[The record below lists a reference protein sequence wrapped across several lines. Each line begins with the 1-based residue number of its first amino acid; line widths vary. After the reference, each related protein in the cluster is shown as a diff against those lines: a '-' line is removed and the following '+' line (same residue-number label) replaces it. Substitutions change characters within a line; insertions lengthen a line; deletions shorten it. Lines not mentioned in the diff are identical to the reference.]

1 MSHALDPAVLH
12 SFLEE
17 VRSCLPSLDQEAA
30 RLREEAAAPEALAE
44 IHRLAHSI
52 RSACDMIGLDSLAG
66 PARQVEELAAPALFG
81 QHRLDGE
88 GLRILE
94 TALEAL
100 RQGLGA
106 PAGGGEAPTPAS
118 GGAASA
124 RPATGGEASAPIP
137 DFEPVASDLIDT
149 FLSEAEQLLERLDA
163 GVAALRASPGQ
174 PGPALRDLRHHA
186 HTLKGAAAMT
196 GLETAA
202 RVAHRMED
210 ILDLLIAGSLPA
222 EGEIL
227 DLLQHG
233 HDCLADLAAA
243 RGDNRALKDRVR
255 DLLGQ
260 LDALLAV
267 CLEQAQAEA
276 SAPQPEEDEA
286 LQAREETD
294 PFLLDT
300 FLAEAESNLAAA
312 ESALREL
319 ASNAADP
326 RPHLQGFRRAVHT
339 IKGAAGMVGLGAASA
354 VARRLQLL
362 LDGVLNGTAA
372 YGESCLQAMQTG
384 FDALSELVAAQGDNE
399 PLLGRVRVVL
409 SDLAAAAAASPG
421 ARPAAPDA
429 PLAKPAAAPPAA
441 PKEAAPPR
449 PAPAEPQAAVRVPVE
464 RLSGIARILSE
475 IFMNA
480 SGFEQQ
486 IEAFRK
492 ELDELALN
500 LARMRRISHQLA
512 EAQESGSPGSGLP
525 QGVHEA
531 TSSASEF
538 DVLEFDRYTQLN
550 LVARDLAEATADLS
564 SLSAQLQSMRAQ
576 FDTWAARQRGLSGE
590 AQDQLM
596 RLRMVPLSSLANRLD
611 RTVRVTSGK
620 TGKPVRLETAGM
632 ETEFDKTV
640 VEQLA
645 PALEHLLRNAIDH
658 GIEPPRARL
667 AAGKPETGL
676 IRLSAS
682 RQGAHVSIQLSDDG
696 AGLDLRKIARRAVEQ
711 EWLTPEQAEAA
722 SQETLIRLIFEPG
735 FSTAESL
742 SEISGRGVGMDIVRS
757 TIESLRG
764 RLSVH
769 TAPGAGTTFTF
780 VLPVSMAVDRV
791 VILEAAGSKFALPM
805 TALTRQMRVFDSQLV
820 ERKGRPGVEVDG
832 QWLPACRLGEWL
844 GLSAAEERPG
854 RCALL
859 FVNNGERELALLAD
873 RVIEARE
880 VVIKPLTG
888 LLARLHRFAG
898 ATILGDGSVVLI
910 LNPSS
915 LDLDPAVSMPAPI
928 RRRAASEE
936 TILIVD
942 DSISIRRSVANLLRA
957 AGWRTFEA
965 RDGMEALEL
974 LERRATPPDAIL
986 MDIEMPR
993 MDGYEL
999 AAALRARPEYESV
1012 PLLMLTS
1019 RAGDKHRQKALRLGV
1034 DRYLVKPCPEELLVS
1049 ELRNCIAARRGNRL
1063 AAG

>member
-1 MSHALDPAVLH
+1 MSQALDPAVLH

-17 VRSCLPSLDQEAA
+17 VRNCLPSLEQEAA
-30 RLREEAAAPEALAE
+30 RLRNEAAAPEALAE

-66 PARQVEELAAPALFG
+66 PARQVEDLAAPALFG
-81 QHRLDGE
+81 EHRLDGQ
-88 GLRILE
+88 GLSVLE
-94 TALEAL
+94 KALEAL

-106 PAGGGEAPTPAS
+106 PAGGSESPTQAPS
-118 GGAASA
+118 GAAPA
-124 RPATGGEASAPIP
+124 RPAPGGEASAPIP
-137 DFEPVASDLIDT
+137 DFDPVASDLIDT
-149 FLSEAEQLLERLDA
+149 FLSEAEQLLERMDA

-174 PGPALRDLRHHA
+174 PGPALRELRHHA

-276 SAPQPEEDEA
+276 STPQPEEDEP
-286 LQAREETD
+286 LQPREETD
-294 PFLLDT
+294 PFLLET

-319 ASNAADP
+319 SANPADP
-326 RPHLQGFRRAVHT
+326 QPHLQVFRRAVHT

-362 LDGVLNGTAA
+362 LDAVLHGAAA

-399 PLLGRVRVVL
+399 PLLGRVRAAL
-409 SDLAAAAAASPG
+409 SDIAAAAAASPG
-421 ARPAAPDA
+421 ARPAAPNT
-429 PLAKPAAAPPAA
+429 PVLKQAPPPA

-449 PAPAEPQAAVRVPVE
+449 QAPAEPQAAVRVPVE

-512 EAQESGSPGSGLP
+512 EAQESGTPGSGIP

-550 LVARDLAEATADLS
+550 LIARDLAEATADLS

-620 TGKPVRLETAGM
+620 TGKPVRLETAGL

-658 GIEPPRARL
+658 GIEPPHARL

-711 EWLTPEQAEAA
+711 EWLTPEQAESA

-735 FSTAESL
+735 FSTSESL

-791 VILEAAGSKFALPM
+791 VILEAGGSKFALPM
-805 TALTRQMRVFDSQLV
+805 TALTRQMRVFDSQVV

-873 RVIEARE
+873 RVVEARE

-915 LDLDPAVSMPAPI
+915 LDLDPAVSMPAPV

-974 LERRATPPDAIL
+974 LERRAAPPDAIL

>member
-1 MSHALDPAVLH
+1 MSHTLDPAVLH

-17 VRSCLPSLDQEAA
+17 VRSYLPSLEREAA
-30 RLREEAAAPEALAE
+30 RLREESAAREALGE

-52 RSACDMIGLDSLAG
+52 RSACDMIGLEALAD
-66 PARQVEELAAPALFG
+66 PARQVERLAAPALFG
-81 QHRLDGE
+81 EHCLDEGGLSVLDG
-88 GLRILE
+88 
-94 TALEAL
+94 ALEAL
-100 RQGLGA
+100 RQGLRGSS
-106 PAGGGEAPTPAS
+106 GESQEA
-118 GGAASA
+118 GAASGP
-124 RPATGGEASAPIP
+124 PAFSSPAAGSGSLEPIA
-137 DFEPVASDLIDT
+137 DSDPAVPELLDT
-149 FLSEAEQLLERLDA
+149 FLSEAEQLLERMDA
-163 GVAALRASPGQ
+163 GVVSLRANPAS
-174 PGPALRDLRHHA
+174 PGPALRELRHHA

-210 ILDLLIAGSLPA
+210 LLDLLIAGSLPA
-222 EGEIL
+222 EDEIL
-227 DLLQHG
+227 GLLQSG

-243 RGDNRALKDRVR
+243 RGDNRSLRPRVR

-260 LDALLAV
+260 LDALLAI
-267 CLEQAQAEA
+267 CAEQSQAQPDALA
-276 SAPQPEEDEA
+276 AAPGEDLLQPC
-286 LQAREETD
+286 EETD
-294 PFLLDT
+294 PFLLET
-300 FLAEAESNLAAA
+300 FLSEAESNLAEA

-319 ASNAADP
+319 AANPADP
-326 RPHLQGFRRAVHT
+326 QPHLQSFRRAIHT
-339 IKGAAGMVGLGAASA
+339 IKGAAGMVGLGSASS
-354 VARRLQLL
+354 VAQKLQFL
-362 LDGVLNGTAA
+362 LDGVLNGTAV
-372 YGESCLQAMQTG
+372 YGEGCLRALNTG

-399 PLLGRVRVVL
+399 PVLGRAREAL
-409 SDLAAAAAASPG
+409 GEITAAASAKAAP
-421 ARPAAPDA
+421 ADCEAPAARQSA
-429 PLAKPAAAPPAA
+429 SGR
-441 PKEAAPPR
+441 EV
-449 PAPAEPQAAVRVPVE
+449 PAPGPAQAEPQTTVRVPVD
-464 RLSGIARILSE
+464 RLTGIARILSE

-492 ELDELALN
+492 ELDELSLN

-512 EAQESGSPGSGLP
+512 ETQEGGAPGGGV
-525 QGVHEA
+525 QGAHEA

-538 DVLEFDRYTQLN
+538 DVLEFDRYTRLN

-611 RTVRVTSGK
+611 RTVRVTSAK
-620 TGKPVRLETAGM
+620 TGKPVRMETSGM

-658 GIEPPRARL
+658 GVEPPQERI
-667 AAGKPETGL
+667 AAGKPGTGL
-676 IRLSAS
+676 IRLAAS
-682 RQGAHVSIQLSDDG
+682 RQGAHVFIQLSDDG
-696 AGLDLRKIARRAVEQ
+696 AGLDFRKIARRAVELG
-711 EWLTPEQAEAA
+711 WLTEEEAGA
-722 SQETLIRLIFEPG
+722 AGQEMLIRLIFEPG

-764 RLSVH
+764 RLSAH
-769 TAPGAGTTFTF
+769 TAPGAGTAFTF

-791 VILEAAGSKFALPM
+791 VILEAGGEKFALPM
-805 TALTRQMRVFDSQLV
+805 TAMTRQMRVFESALV
-820 ERKGRPGVEVDG
+820 ERRGRWGVEVDG
-832 QWLPACRLGEWL
+832 EWLPACRLGQWL
-844 GLSAAEERPG
+844 GVSGADDEPARS
-854 RCALL
+854 ALL
-859 FVNNGERELALLAD
+859 FVNNGESEIALLAD

-880 VVIKPLTG
+880 VVVKPLSG

-910 LNPSS
+910 LNPSAIH
-915 LDLDPAVSMPAPI
+915 LEPAVGTPLPVLH
-928 RRRAASEE
+928 RRAAQEE
-936 TILIVD
+936 AILIVD
-942 DSISIRRSVANLLRA
+942 DSISIRRSVAGLLRA
-957 AGWRTFEA
+957 AGWRTLEA
-965 RDGMEALEL
+965 RDGLEALDL
-974 LERRATPPDAIL
+974 LERRAAPPGAIL

-1019 RAGDKHRQKALRLGV
+1019 RAGEKHRQKALRLGV
-1034 DRYLVKPCPEELLVS
+1034 DRYLVKPCPEELLLA
-1049 ELRNCIAARRGNRL
+1049 ELRNCIATRRGSRL

>member
-1 MSHALDPAVLH
+1 
-12 SFLEE
+12 
-17 VRSCLPSLDQEAA
+17 
-30 RLREEAAAPEALAE
+30 
-44 IHRLAHSI
+44 
-52 RSACDMIGLDSLAG
+52 
-66 PARQVEELAAPALFG
+66 
-81 QHRLDGE
+81 
-88 GLRILE
+88 
-94 TALEAL
+94 
-100 RQGLGA
+100 
-106 PAGGGEAPTPAS
+106 
-118 GGAASA
+118 
-124 RPATGGEASAPIP
+124 
-137 DFEPVASDLIDT
+137 
-149 FLSEAEQLLERLDA
+149 
-163 GVAALRASPGQ
+163 
-174 PGPALRDLRHHA
+174 
-186 HTLKGAAAMT
+186 
-196 GLETAA
+196 
-202 RVAHRMED
+202 MED
-210 ILDLLIAGSLPA
+210 LLDLLIAGSLPA
-222 EGEIL
+222 EDEIL
-227 DLLQHG
+227 GLLQSG

-243 RGDNRALKDRVR
+243 RGDNRPLRLRVR

-260 LDALLAV
+260 LDALVAICV
-267 CLEQAQAEA
+267 EQSQSQAEA
-276 SAPQPEEDEA
+276 ASPAAGEEQ
-286 LQAREETD
+286 LQASEETD
-294 PFLLDT
+294 PFLLET

-312 ESALREL
+312 DAALREL
-319 ASNAADP
+319 AAKPADAG
-326 RPHLQGFRRAVHT
+326 PHLQAFRRAVHT
-339 IKGAAGMVGLGAASA
+339 IKGAAGMVGLGSAST
-354 VARRLQLL
+354 VAQKLQFL

-372 YGESCLQAMQTG
+372 YGEACLRAMNAG
-384 FDALSELVAAQGDNE
+384 FDVLSELVAAQGNNG
-399 PLLGRVRVVL
+399 PLLERAREAL
-409 SDLAAAAAASPG
+409 SEIAAAAS
-421 ARPAAPDA
+421 AKAAPAAGP
-429 PLAKPAAAPPAA
+429 A
-441 PKEAAPPR
+441 PKT
-449 PAPAEPQAAVRVPVE
+449 PAPESRREAEAPRAVHAEPQAAVRVPVD
-464 RLSGIARILSE
+464 RLTGIARILSE

-492 ELDELALN
+492 ELDELSLN

-512 EAQESGSPGSGLP
+512 EAQESSVPGGESG
-525 QGVHEA
+525 QVAHES

-538 DVLEFDRYTQLN
+538 DVLEFDRYTRLN
-550 LVARDLAEATADLS
+550 LIARDLTEATADLS

-611 RTVRVTSGK
+611 RTVRVTSAK
-620 TGKPVRLETAGM
+620 TGKPVRLETSGL

-645 PALEHLLRNAIDH
+645 PALEHLLRNAVDH
-658 GIEPPRARL
+658 GIEPPQARIK
-667 AAGKPETGL
+667 AGKPETGL

-696 AGLDLRKIARRAVEQ
+696 AGLDFGKIARRAVEL
-711 EWLTPEQAEAA
+711 EWLTPEQAESA

-735 FSTAESL
+735 FSTAASL

-757 TIESLRG
+757 TIENLRG

-780 VLPVSMAVDRV
+780 ALPVSMAVDRV
-791 VILEAAGSKFALPM
+791 VILEAGGEKFALPM
-805 TALTRQMRVFDSQLV
+805 TAMTRQMRVFDSALA
-820 ERKGRPGVEVDG
+820 ERKGRWGVEVDG

-844 GLSAAEERPG
+844 GLAPDGERPA
-854 RCALL
+854 RSALL

-880 VVIKPLTG
+880 VVIKPLSG

-910 LNPSS
+910 LNPSA
-915 LDLDPAVSMPAPI
+915 LDLEPAAGMPLPTLH
-928 RRRAASEE
+928 RRAPREE

-965 RDGMEALEL
+965 RDGLEALEL
-974 LERRATPPDAIL
+974 LDRRAEPPSAIL

-999 AAALRARPEYESV
+999 AAALRARPEFESV

-1019 RAGDKHRQKALRLGV
+1019 RAGEKHRQKALRLGV
-1034 DRYLVKPCPEELLVS
+1034 DRYLVKPCPEELLVA
-1049 ELRNCIAARRGNRL
+1049 ELRNCIAARRGSRL

>member
-17 VRSCLPSLDQEAA
+17 VRSYLPSLDQEAA
-30 RLREEAAAPEALAE
+30 RLRDPEAAPEALAE

-52 RSACDMIGLDSLAG
+52 RSACDMIGLDVLSG

-81 QHRLDGE
+81 EHRLDEE
-88 GLRILE
+88 GLR
-94 TALEAL
+94 ALDAAL
-100 RQGLGA
+100 GELRAGLGS
-106 PAGGGEAPTPAS
+106 PAGEP
-118 GGAASA
+118 GAAPSA
-124 RPATGGEASAPIP
+124 AAPRAAAAPDNEPIP
-137 DFEPVASDLIDT
+137 DQDPVAPELLDT
-149 FLSEAEQLLERLDA
+149 FLSEAEQLLERMDA
-163 GVAALRASPGQ
+163 GVARLRAHPSSPG
-174 PGPALRDLRHHA
+174 GALRDLRHHA
-186 HTLKGAAAMT
+186 HTLKGAAAMA

-210 ILDLLIAGSLPA
+210 LLDLLIAGSLPP
-222 EGEIL
+222 EEEIL
-227 DLLQHG
+227 GLLQSG

-243 RGDNRALKDRVR
+243 RGDNRALRPRVR

-260 LDALLAV
+260 LDALLAI
-267 CLEQAQAEA
+267 CAEQAQPQAETQA
-276 SAPQPEEDEA
+276 APSGEAQLEE
-286 LQAREETD
+286 REETD
-294 PFLLDT
+294 PFLLET
-300 FLAEAESNLAAA
+300 FLSEAESNLAAA
-312 ESALREL
+312 EAALREL
-319 ASNAADP
+319 SAGAADP
-326 RPHLQGFRRAVHT
+326 QPCLQTFRRAIHT
-339 IKGAAGMVGLGAASA
+339 IKGAAGMVGLGTAST
-354 VARRLQLL
+354 VAQKLQFL
-362 LDGVLNGTAA
+362 LDGVLNGSAA
-372 YGESCLQAMQTG
+372 YGAACLQAMQTG
-384 FDALSELVAAQGDNE
+384 FDVLSELIAAQGDNG
-399 PLLGRVRVVL
+399 PLVGRAREAL
-409 SDLAAAAAASPG
+409 NEIAAAACAPSAAG
-421 ARPAAPDA
+421 AAPAAEEA
-429 PLAKPAAAPPAA
+429 QPAAARREKAESA
-441 PKEAAPPR
+441 

-464 RLSGIARILSE
+464 RLTGIARILSE

-492 ELDELALN
+492 ELDELSLN
-500 LARMRRISHQLA
+500 LARMRRISNQLA
-512 EAQESGSPGSGLP
+512 EAQESGAPGAGP
-525 QGVHEA
+525 QAAREA

-538 DVLEFDRYTQLN
+538 DELEFDRYTRLN
-550 LVARDLAEATADLS
+550 LIARDLAEATTDLS
-564 SLSAQLQSMRAQ
+564 ALSAQLQSMRAQ

-596 RLRMVPLSSLANRLD
+596 RLRMVPLSSLASRLD

-620 TGKPVRLETAGM
+620 TGKPVRLEMSGM

-645 PALEHLLRNAIDH
+645 PALEHLLRNSIDH
-658 GIEPPRARL
+658 GIEPPQARL

-696 AGLDLRKIARRAVEQ
+696 AGLDFGRIARRAVEL
-711 EWLTPEQAEAA
+711 EWLTAEEAESA

-735 FSTAESL
+735 FSTAESV

-757 TIESLRG
+757 TIENLRG

-769 TAPGAGTTFTF
+769 TAPGAGTSFTF

-791 VILEAAGSKFALPM
+791 VILEAGGEKFALPM
-805 TALTRQMRVFDSQLV
+805 TAMTRQMRVYDSALA
-820 ERKGRPGVEVDG
+820 ERKGRAGVEVDG
-832 QWLPACRLGEWL
+832 QWLPACLLGEWL
-844 GLSAAEERPG
+844 GLSSAADRPA
-854 RCALL
+854 RWAML

-880 VVIKPLTG
+880 VVIKPLSG

-910 LNPSS
+910 LNPSA
-915 LDLDPAVSMPAPI
+915 LDLDPALSAPLPALH
-928 RRRAASEE
+928 RRAAQEE
-936 TILIVD
+936 TVLIVD
-942 DSISIRRSVANLLRA
+942 DSISIRRSVAGLLRA

-965 RDGMEALEL
+965 RDGLEALEL
-974 LERRATPPDAIL
+974 LDRRASPPSAIL

-999 AAALRARPEYESV
+999 AAALRARPEFESV

-1019 RAGDKHRQKALRLGV
+1019 RAGEKHRQKALRLGV
-1034 DRYLVKPCPEELLVS
+1034 DRYLVKPCPEDLLVA
-1049 ELRNCIAARRGNRL
+1049 ELRNCIAARRGSRL

>member
-1 MSHALDPAVLH
+1 MSHALDPALLH

-17 VRSCLPSLDQEAA
+17 VRSYLPALEQEAA
-30 RLREEAAAPEALAE
+30 RLRAGGAPEALAE

-52 RSACDMIGLDSLAG
+52 RSACDMIGLETLAG
-66 PARQVEELAAPALFG
+66 PARQVEQLAEPALFG
-81 QHRLDGE
+81 EHRLDEE
-88 GLRILE
+88 GMAVLGG
-94 TALEAL
+94 ALEAL
-100 RQGLGA
+100 KRGLGPSSAVDSEPA
-106 PAGGGEAPTPAS
+106 PPGMPPAPPVSAEATIADS
-118 GGAASA
+118 
-124 RPATGGEASAPIP
+124 
-137 DFEPVASDLIDT
+137 DPVAPELLDT
-149 FLSEAEQLLERLDA
+149 FLSEAEQLLERMDA
-163 GVAALRASPGQ
+163 GVAALRAHPAAPG
-174 PGPALRDLRHHA
+174 AVLRDLRHHA

-196 GLETAA
+196 GLETTA

-210 ILDLLIAGSLPA
+210 LLDLLIAGSLPA
-222 EGEIL
+222 EDEIL
-227 DLLQHG
+227 DLLQAL

-243 RGDNRALKDRVR
+243 RGDNRPLKARVR

-260 LDALLAV
+260 LDALLAI
-267 CLEQAQAEA
+267 CAEQSQAQPAA
-276 SAPQPEEDEA
+276 GGAAAAEEDPLCE
-286 LQAREETD
+286 REETD
-294 PFLLDT
+294 PFLLET
-300 FLAEAESNLAAA
+300 FLAEAESNLASA
-312 ESALREL
+312 EAALREL
-319 ASNAADP
+319 SSRPADP
-326 RPHLQGFRRAVHT
+326 QPHLQVFRRAVHT
-339 IKGAAGMVGLGAASA
+339 IKGAAGMVGLGSAST
-354 VARRLQLL
+354 VARKLQLL
-362 LDGVLNGTAA
+362 LDGVLNGTVA
-372 YGESCLQAMQTG
+372 YGEACLEAMTAG
-384 FDALSELVAAQGDNE
+384 LDVLGELVAAQGANE
-399 PLLGRVRVVL
+399 ALLGRAREA
-409 SDLAAAAAASPG
+409 LAGIAAAAS
-421 ARPAAPDA
+421 AAPA
-429 PLAKPAAAPPAA
+429 QTAPAAAPESKDAA
-441 PKEAAPPR
+441 ARTEEPPR
-449 PAPAEPQAAVRVPVE
+449 PAASEAQATVRVPVE
-464 RLSGIARILSE
+464 RLTGIARILSE
-475 IFMNA
+475 IFMNSA
-480 SGFEQQ
+480 GFEQQ

-492 ELDELALN
+492 ELDELSLN

-512 EAQESGSPGSGLP
+512 EAQESSAPGAGGE
-525 QGVHEA
+525 QAAQEA

-538 DVLEFDRYTQLN
+538 DVLEFDRYTRLN
-550 LVARDLAEATADLS
+550 LIARDLAEATADLS

-611 RTVRVTSGK
+611 RTVRVTAGK
-620 TGKPVRLETAGM
+620 TGKSVRLELSGL

-658 GIEPPRARL
+658 GIEPPQERI

-696 AGLDLRKIARRAVEQ
+696 AGLDFRKIGQRAVELG
-711 EWLTPEQAEAA
+711 WMAPEEAESA
-722 SQETLIRLIFEPG
+722 SQVTLIRLIFEPG
-735 FSTAESL
+735 FSTADTV

-769 TAPGAGTTFTF
+769 TAPGAGTAFHF

-791 VILEAAGSKFALPM
+791 VILEAGGEKFALPM
-805 TALTRQMRVFDSQLV
+805 SAMTRQMRVFDSQLV
-820 ERKGRPGVEVDG
+820 ENNGRWGVEVEG
-832 QWLPACRLGEWL
+832 EWLPACQLGEWL
-844 GLSAAEERPG
+844 GVAAAEARPA

-859 FVNNGERELALLAD
+859 FVSNGEHELALLAD

-880 VVIKPLTG
+880 VIIKPLSG
-888 LLARLHRFAG
+888 LLARLHRFSG

-910 LNPSS
+910 LNPSA
-915 LDLDPAVSMPAPI
+915 LGVEAAVTAPVTTL
-928 RRRAASEE
+928 RRRAVRED

-965 RDGMEALEL
+965 RDGLEALEFL
-974 LERRATPPDAIL
+974 DHRASPPDAIL

-999 AAALRARPEYESV
+999 AATLRARPEYDSV

-1019 RAGDKHRQKALRLGV
+1019 RAGEKHRQKALRLGV
-1034 DRYLVKPCPEELLVS
+1034 DRYLVKPCPEELLLA
-1049 ELRNCIAARRGNRL
+1049 ELRGCLEARRGSRL

>member
-17 VRSCLPSLDQEAA
+17 VRSYLPSLEQEAA
-30 RLREEAAAPEALAE
+30 RLREDGAAPEALAE

-52 RSACDMIGLDSLAG
+52 RSACDMIGLESLAG
-66 PARQVEELAAPALFG
+66 PARQVEQLAAPALFG
-81 QHRLDGE
+81 EHRLDEE
-88 GLRILE
+88 GMAVLDG
-94 TALEAL
+94 ALEAL
-100 RQGLGA
+100 KQGLGPSSGGPAEAA
-106 PAGGGEAPTPAS
+106 PASMPPPVTAS
-118 GGAASA
+118 SA
-124 RPATGGEASAPIP
+124 
-137 DFEPVASDLIDT
+137 DEPVADFDPVAPDLLDT
-149 FLSEAEQLLERLDA
+149 FLSEAEQLLERMDA
-163 GVAALRASPGQ
+163 GVASLRAQ
-174 PGPALRDLRHHA
+174 PASSGPILRDLRHHA

-210 ILDLLIAGSLPA
+210 LLDLLIAGSLPA
-222 EGEIL
+222 EDEIL
-227 DLLQHG
+227 DLLQAL

-243 RGDNRALKDRVR
+243 RGENGPLKIRVR

-260 LDALLAV
+260 LDALLAI
-267 CLEQAQAEA
+267 CAEQSQDQPAAGG
-276 SAPQPEEDEA
+276 APAGEEDPLCE
-286 LQAREETD
+286 REETD
-294 PFLLDT
+294 PFLLET
-300 FLAEAESNLAAA
+300 FLAEAEFNLASA
-312 ESALREL
+312 EAALREL
-319 ASNAADP
+319 SSRPADP
-326 RPHLQGFRRAVHT
+326 QPHLQVFRRAVHT
-339 IKGAAGMVGLGAASA
+339 IKGSAGMVGLGSAST
-354 VARRLQLL
+354 VARKLQFL
-362 LDGVLNGTAA
+362 LDGVLNGTVA
-372 YGESCLQAMQTG
+372 YGESCLQAMTAG
-384 FDALSELVAAQGDNE
+384 LDVIGELVDAQGENQA
-399 PLLGRVRVVL
+399 LLDRAREVL
-409 SDLAAAAAASPG
+409 DGIGAAASAAPAPAHA
-421 ARPAAPDA
+421 ARPEAAA
-429 PLAKPAAAPPAA
+429 QPAARSDEP
-441 PKEAAPPR
+441 PPR
-449 PAPAEPQAAVRVPVE
+449 QAAAEPQAAVRVPVD
-464 RLSGIARILSE
+464 RLTGIARILSE

-492 ELDELALN
+492 ELDELSLN

-512 EAQESGSPGSGLP
+512 ETQESGAPGAGGP
-525 QGVHEA
+525 QAAHEA

-538 DVLEFDRYTQLN
+538 DVLEFDRYTRMN
-550 LVARDLAEATADLS
+550 LIARDLAEATADLS

-611 RTVRVTSGK
+611 RTVRVTAGK
-620 TGKPVRLETAGM
+620 TGKSVRLELSGL

-658 GIEPPRARL
+658 GIEPPQERI

-696 AGLDLRKIARRAVEQ
+696 AGLDFRKIAQRAVELGWMAPQ
-711 EWLTPEQAEAA
+711 EAESA
-722 SQETLIRLIFEPG
+722 SQVTLIRLIFEPG
-735 FSTAESL
+735 FSTADAV

-769 TAPGAGTTFTF
+769 TAPGAGTTFHF

-791 VILEAAGSKFALPM
+791 IILEAGGEKFALPM
-805 TALTRQMRVFDSQLV
+805 SAMTRQMRVFDSQLV
-820 ERKGRPGVEVDG
+820 EKNGRWGVEADG

-844 GLSAAEERPG
+844 GVAAAEARPA

-859 FVNNGERELALLAD
+859 FVSNGEHELALLAD

-880 VVIKPLTG
+880 VVIKPLSG
-888 LLARLHRFAG
+888 LLARLRRFSG

-910 LNPSS
+910 LNPSA
-915 LDLDPAVSMPAPI
+915 LDLDPAVSAPVATLH
-928 RRRAASEE
+928 RRAVREE

-965 RDGMEALEL
+965 RDGLEALEFL
-974 LERRATPPDAIL
+974 DHRASPPDAIL

-999 AAALRARPEYESV
+999 ASALRARPEFDSV

-1019 RAGDKHRQKALRLGV
+1019 RAGEKHRQKALRLGV
-1034 DRYLVKPCPEELLVS
+1034 DRYLVKPCPEELLLA
-1049 ELRNCIAARRGNRL
+1049 ELRDCLKARRGGRL